1 MKFRNVIAIVVALW
15 VLNPGAPSW
24 AQTATGNV
32 YGKVVD
38 QSGAVLPGASV
49 TVSGEAG
56 SRSSVTGADGTF
68 RFLNLD
74 PNDYTV
80 TVNLSGFGSAN
91 RRITVQTG
99 LSAWLGQ
106 ETQAAAGLPLWL
118 LVLVVALL
126 CSLVTECASNVAT
139 ATIFMPIA
147 ATLALAG
154 QYDPVPVALAAGMAA
169 SWGFANPA
177 GTSSNAMVYGTG
189 RVRVPDMLRSGLWLD
204 VACAILITLTCVL
217 LVPWLGFKPG

>member
-1 MKFRNVIAIVVALW
+1 MKKIFTLGLAILLMASV
-15 VLNPGAPSW
+15 GAF
-24 AQTATGNV
+24 AQTASGNV

-49 TVSGEAG
+49 TISGEAG

-99 LSAWLGQ
+99 LSATLDIAKAQ
-106 ETQAAAGLPLWL
+106 
-118 LVLVVALL
+118 VAR
-126 CSLVTECASNVAT
+126 SL
-139 ATIFMPIA
+139 
-147 ATLALAG
+147 
-154 QYDPVPVALAAGMAA
+154 PVPSHRFM
-169 SWGFANPA
+169 
-177 GTSSNAMVYGTG
+177 TG
-189 RVRVPDMLRSGLWLD
+189 Y
-204 VACAILITLTCVL
+204 
-217 LVPWLGFKPG
+217 